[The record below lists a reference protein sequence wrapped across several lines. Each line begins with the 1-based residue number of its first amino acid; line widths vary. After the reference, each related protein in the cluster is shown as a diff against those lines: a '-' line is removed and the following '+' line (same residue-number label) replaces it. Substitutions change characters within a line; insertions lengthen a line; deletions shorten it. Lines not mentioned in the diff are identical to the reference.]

1 MRELRNNFCPTLMVE
16 VWTQRYFNFFQSTS
30 KGCVSEAMAEFGENF
45 LSGKNNDL
53 SALGYDLTE
62 WVDVE
67 WMVKNRQVTVSFDGK
82 VVLETSY
89 HQDVGYVTGIA
100 FISNGLPEIDHIE
113 LKGLDG
119 SVVYENDFSEPGL

>member
-16 VWTQRYFNFFQSTS
+16 VWTQRYFNFFQNTS

-45 LSGKNNDL
+45 ISGKNNDL
-53 SALGYDLTE
+53 SALGYDLTN

-67 WMVKNRQVTVSFDGK
+67 WKVENRHVTISFDGK

-89 HQDVGYVTGIA
+89 NKDVGFITGMA
-100 FISNGLPEIDHIE
+100 FISNGLPEIDHVE